1 MGDNP
6 VTFLLQYLPEV
17 LNREANFLRG
27 VEDQVKSLQREL
39 SLINIFL
46 ENSVGERNEHPIV
59 REVVRQIRDV
69 AHEAHDVIDTFIL
82 NVAKH
87 KGRSTV
93 GKILHSVTHANMLHD
108 VGRKIEAIDTE
119 IKKIDKNR
127 ERYVIE
133 RTEARRSS
141 VDEAAKELH
150 RRRRE
155 VEEDNVVG
163 FVHHWKTLVTQ
174 LTDQMNPKLDVIS
187 IIGMGGLGK
196 TTLAMKI
203 YKNPRVVSHFNCRVW
218 VYVSQDFTIRE
229 LLVTILKEMA
239 IPDEL
244 RRRLKYLSENEL
256 QNKLSEYL
264 QGKKYFVVMDD
275 IWSSEVWNE
284 VRSVFPDNFNGSRIL
299 ITSRNKKVA
308 LDARHTSDPYL
319 LPFLDQDESRKL
331 LRRKVFQRGDCP
343 RELKTLLRQMAIG
356 CRGLPLSIVVL
367 GGLLAKVEKTHRTW
381 SEICGNVNWHL
392 SECKDILALSYT
404 YLPRHLKPCFLYLG
418 VYPED
423 FEIPVKQL
431 INLWV
436 AEGFIQHTDHKVS
449 SEKVA
454 EDYLKELI
462 DRSLVQMA
470 SVIRTNGKAKTCH
483 VHDLLRDFCISKSVE
498 EKFLEV
504 RDIKNLSA
512 NASRRLS
519 IQGSIDPYISSN
531 PSHPTSA
538 RSLLFRGDDT
548 YSGFDPNH
556 WKWVNENFK
565 LVWVLSFKH
574 VDLYSIPTMIS
585 QLIHLRYLGIESD
598 ALKVIPDSICNLV
611 NLETLDMRGTSLN
624 RLPKGIWKLRRLRNL
639 YTSGPVSLLHDLNPK
654 VEAMWNLQVLSTVS
668 LDLQNVPLIAP
679 TTIRKLGIWFAS
691 NESNCGAIDVFES
704 LHLLAYL
711 QTLKIIN
718 CSEFPRSFPLTIT
731 KITLREVYLGVGGGM
746 IVLGQLPILHILK
759 LRSCFLSNLE
769 VDAEPPP
776 GLRVIADSFPVL
788 EVLKLEKLEIEN
800 WEQGRGAMPL
810 LMCVVIKEC
819 NELKMLPRDEL
830 QSLNALRDVEVSG
843 SNISLKPMLEELQR
857 NLGFNLLIK

>member
-1 MGDNP
+1 
-6 VTFLLQYLPEV
+6 
-17 LNREANFLRG
+17 
-27 VEDQVKSLQREL
+27 
-39 SLINIFL
+39 
-46 ENSVGERNEHPIV
+46 
-59 REVVRQIRDV
+59 
-69 AHEAHDVIDTFIL
+69 
-82 NVAKH
+82 
-87 KGRSTV
+87 
-93 GKILHSVTHANMLHD
+93 
-108 VGRKIEAIDTE
+108 
-119 IKKIDKNR
+119 
-127 ERYVIE
+127 
-133 RTEARRSS
+133 
-141 VDEAAKELH
+141 
-150 RRRRE
+150 
-155 VEEDNVVG
+155 
-163 FVHHWKTLVTQ
+163 
-174 LTDQMNPKLDVIS
+174 
-187 IIGMGGLGK
+187 
-196 TTLAMKI
+196 
-203 YKNPRVVSHFNCRVW
+203 
-218 VYVSQDFTIRE
+218 
-229 LLVTILKEMA
+229 
-239 IPDEL
+239 
-244 RRRLKYLSENEL
+244 
-256 QNKLSEYL
+256 
-264 QGKKYFVVMDD
+264 
-275 IWSSEVWNE
+275 
-284 VRSVFPDNFNGSRIL
+284 
-299 ITSRNKKVA
+299 VA

-574 VDLYSIPTMIS
+574 VDLYSIPTMIF
-585 QLIHLRYLGIESD
+585 
-598 ALKVIPDSICNLV
+598 V
-611 NLETLDMRGTSLN
+611 TL
-624 RLPKGIWKLRRLRNL
+624 
-639 YTSGPVSLLHDLNPK
+639 
-654 VEAMWNLQVLSTVS
+654 
-668 LDLQNVPLIAP
+668 
-679 TTIRKLGIWFAS
+679 
-691 NESNCGAIDVFES
+691 
-704 LHLLAYL
+704 
-711 QTLKIIN
+711 
-718 CSEFPRSFPLTIT
+718 
-731 KITLREVYLGVGGGM
+731 
-746 IVLGQLPILHILK
+746 
-759 LRSCFLSNLE
+759 
-769 VDAEPPP
+769 
-776 GLRVIADSFPVL
+776 
-788 EVLKLEKLEIEN
+788 
-800 WEQGRGAMPL
+800 
-810 LMCVVIKEC
+810 
-819 NELKMLPRDEL
+819 
-830 QSLNALRDVEVSG
+830 
-843 SNISLKPMLEELQR
+843 
-857 NLGFNLLIK
+857 